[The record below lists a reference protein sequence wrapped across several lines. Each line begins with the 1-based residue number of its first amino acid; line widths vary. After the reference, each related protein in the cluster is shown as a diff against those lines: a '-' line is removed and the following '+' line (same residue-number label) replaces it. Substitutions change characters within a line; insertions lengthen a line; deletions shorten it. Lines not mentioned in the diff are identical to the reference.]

1 MKNKTPFILVLI
13 GSVFGIFG
21 SLIGIGQ
28 YFLFGYMK
36 GQGIDLGESMPYSF
50 MSFDTMLIFILI
62 SAIVALIISISL
74 IVISLRMNKNLTRK
88 DSILAL
94 VLGIIGFFSS
104 MGIGGILV
112 IIGASIGIS
121 KTRESDNNVSAVPP
135 APKTNEW
142 FLFCF

>member
-13 GSVFGIFG
+13 GSILGLFG

-28 YFLFGYMK
+28 YFLFEYMQEK
-36 GQGIDLGESMPYSF
+36 GFDMGESMPLGF
-50 MSFDTMLIFILI
+50 MGFDTLLVLILI
-62 SAIVALIISISL
+62 SAIVAFIISVVLII
-74 IVISLRMNKNLTRK
+74 VSLRMNKNLTRQ

-104 MGIGGILV
+104 MGVGGILV

-121 KTRESDNNVSAVPP
+121 KSRENNNVSAVPP
-135 APKTNEW
+135 TPKTSE
-142 FLFCF
+142 